1 MAATLEQI
9 FGSADDERVVLS
21 VCAVPC
27 TTGSAHWQLIHGS
40 LLIVPSACAETSWAT
55 WRQAERRDYGVG
67 TGLLPA
73 GFVIDGGDWLMA
85 RSVLDLG
92 DAETWISKVRASVDI
107 EAPAEITLPAIANLP
122 QLAVTLHPPTALI
135 RVLPGIAAASGSL
148 LSSLVRPAQAL
159 LWRSP
164 TDVRFPEPDTVT
176 LEGTQTFLPSRDL
189 TGIHITPPSVDPA
202 IATPA
207 GLLVGRAERRAWIR
221 ESRGTGDF
229 DSFLVELGWEPARIS
244 LADLEITHEEFLDG
258 ELVSAMRIR
267 IEDLDTSEVDG
278 KGRCT
283 VAVMTIGRS
292 VTHGVSLHTAD
303 GELLDRTG
311 PYPLAERIEA
321 TLTIDGTELPPV
333 VIGRT
338 DPPPP
343 LDERM
348 RRSEQMATD
357 LEDVIRN
364 GVQARIIADRAQAIT
379 TLESLLAGARGELLI
394 LDRYFG
400 QDTEDWRLL
409 DDVSVPVRVL
419 TGKMSSEEPRIAAQV
434 TARFRRKAPLHE
446 RIYLWNGGGLALG
459 GSPTT
464 FGQSPIRITRLRAA
478 ETDEWRQIFESEWES
493 PFYNDVPQTTGG

>member
-1 MAATLEQI
+1 MARVSASHA
-9 FGSADDERVVLS
+9 GSRWFESTRAHSRYRGVVSACGLSPAVESLPLTSPMASRRADPHDERVVLS

-40 LLIVPSACAETSWAT
+40 LLIVPSACAETNWAT

-73 GFVIDGGDWLMA
+73 SFVIDGVDWLMA

-92 DAETWISKVRASVDI
+92 DAETWISKVRASVDV
-107 EAPAEITLPAIANLP
+107 EAPAEITLPAIADLP

-148 LSSLVRPAQAL
+148 LSSLARPAQAL

-164 TDVRFPEPDTVT
+164 TDVQFPEPDTVT
-176 LEGTQTFLPSRDL
+176 IEGTQTFLPSRDL

-221 ESRGTGDF
+221 ESCGTGDF

-278 KGRCT
+278 KGRCS

-321 TLTIDGTELPPV
+321 TFTIDGTELPRA

-338 DPPPP
+338 DPPP

-348 RRSEQMATD
+348 RRSERMTTD

-364 GVQARIIADRAQAIT
+364 GVQARIIAASPDSEQPRRTNGDKFSRANGNHRST
-379 TLESLLAGARGELLI
+379 TMCRRQPAEERM
-394 LDRYFG
+394 LDRS
-400 QDTEDWRLL
+400 R
-409 DDVSVPVRVL
+409 
-419 TGKMSSEEPRIAAQV
+419 
-434 TARFRRKAPLHE
+434 LHE
-446 RIYLWNGGGLALG
+446 SA
-459 GSPTT
+459 
-464 FGQSPIRITRLRAA
+464 
-478 ETDEWRQIFESEWES
+478 
-493 PFYNDVPQTTGG
+493 